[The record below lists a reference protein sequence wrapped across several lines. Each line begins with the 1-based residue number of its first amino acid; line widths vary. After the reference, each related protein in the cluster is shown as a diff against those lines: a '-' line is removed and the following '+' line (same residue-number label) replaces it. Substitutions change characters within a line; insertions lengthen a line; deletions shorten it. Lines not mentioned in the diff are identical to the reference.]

1 MDQPKRKIIVMATIN
16 IVLNGESREVPAEIE
31 LDQLVELFSLPKQRV
46 AIELNNNVLR
56 RSEWPKTNIKDSDKV
71 EVVHFVGG
79 G

>member
-1 MDQPKRKIIVMATIN
+1 MATIN
-16 IVLNGESREVPAEIE
+16 IVLNGEPREVPAEID
-31 LDQLVELFSLPKQRV
+31 LHQLLELFSLPKQRV